1 MKEKT
6 IDELLGIL
14 QWVVDRQR
22 YRWECG
28 IRDGSGHAADA
39 KAESD
44 ALAELSRRGYFFGG
58 EVILN
63 DPAVDPCFSVGRPR

>member
-22 YRWECG
+22 YRRECG
-28 IRDGSGHAADA
+28 IRDGSGYATDA

-44 ALAELSRRGYFFGG
+44 ALAELSRRGYFGG
-58 EVILN
+58 
-63 DPAVDPCFSVGRPR
+63 